1 MRAQVARQTG
11 ACLPTVSRSR
21 AAVRKI
27 DTRDFRRATRSTSR
41 QINRQI
47 LLNLVREHQPISRAD
62 LARRMTLGRGVVT
75 TLVNELLEEG
85 VLYEGALVEL
95 PRGRRPKMLHVE
107 TRDRLVVAIDLRF
120 SRTDVL
126 LADLGG
132 KQIALERFA
141 TRFGPEELLDELA
154 VRVRRLLRTHAGRGR
169 CQGIG
174 MVIPGMVDR
183 ASGRVLNAPQLG
195 WRDVQVRAG
204 LAARTGLAV
213 HVENAPAACAL
224 AHIWLSERAN
234 GIRDFVYLSVSDG
247 VGTGVVVNGEVV
259 RGHAHTA
266 GEFGHIPIRAEGPI
280 CLCGSQ
286 GCLEAYTSNLA
297 TVARYLGHE
306 LSPAIARELLQQS
319 GVTVDDVVR
328 RAGEGDERARAAV
341 ADTGRYLGIG
351 VSMIVQALNPAQIV
365 VGGEITGAWDLVEP
379 AIRAEVARRALTPR
393 AAETPVIPEPAGR
406 MPRLRGAIAL
416 VAAPVYAAPQVG

>member
-132 KQIALERFA
+132 RQIALERFA

-154 VRVRRLLRTHAGRGR
+154 VRVRRLLRTHAARGR

-259 RGHAHTA
+259 RGHGHTA

-306 LSPAIARELLQQS
+306 LSPAIAGELLQQS

>member
-306 LSPAIARELLQQS
+306 LSPAIAGELLQQS

>member
-126 LADLGG
+126 LADLSGQ
-132 KQIALERFA
+132 QIALERFT

-154 VRVRRLLRTHAGRGR
+154 VRVRRLLRTHAARGR

-393 AAETPVIPEPAGR
+393 AAETPVIPEPTGR
-406 MPRLRGAIAL
+406 MPRLRGAVAL

>member
-132 KQIALERFA
+132 RQIALERFA

-154 VRVRRLLRTHAGRGR
+154 VRVRRLLRTHAARGR

-259 RGHAHTA
+259 R
-266 GEFGHIPIRAEGPI
+266 AEDPI

>member
-132 KQIALERFA
+132 RQIALERFA

-154 VRVRRLLRTHAGRGR
+154 VRVRRLLRTHAARGR

-393 AAETPVIPEPAGR
+393 AAETPVIPEPTGR
-406 MPRLRGAIAL
+406 MPRLRGAVAL

>member
-1 MRAQVARQTG
+1 M
-11 ACLPTVSRSR
+11 
-21 AAVRKI
+21 RKI
-27 DTRDFRRATRSTSR
+27 DTRDFRRATRSTPR

-85 VLYEGALVEL
+85 VLYEGALGEL

-141 TRFGPEELLDELA
+141 THFGPEELLDELA
-154 VRVRRLLRTHAGRGR
+154 IRVRRLLKTHAARGR

-174 MVIPGMVDR
+174 IVIPGMVDR

-204 LAARTGLAV
+204 LASRTGLPV

-224 AHIWLSERAN
+224 AHIWLAERGN

-259 RGHAHTA
+259 RGYAHTA
-266 GEFGHIPIRAEGPI
+266 GEFGHIPISAEGPI

-365 VGGEITGAWDLVEP
+365 VGGEITGAWDLIEP